1 MLTVHS
7 RQHHPPPDRS
17 VTAGSLAR
25 LGGRKLGAGGPQ
37 EVERRTLSCTPGA
50 AQSAARARPG
60 AGRGEGCGQGACLGA
75 EVTRASWAGG
85 AGAQGLRLHKLGQ
98 GWG

>member
-1 MLTVHS
+1 MFTVHS

-17 VTAGSLAR
+17 VTVGSLAR

-50 AQSAARARPG
+50 AQSAARAPKRQ
-60 AGRGEGCGQGACLGA
+60 AWSREGRG
-75 EVTRASWAGG
+75 VWAGG
-85 AGAQGLRLHKLGQ
+85 MP
-98 GWG
+98 WG